1 MHISMLWLGFSSGM
15 MQDSNCC
22 EEFSFANITIQVC
35 KDLRGGLIYL
45 LHLNFENSCLSFQ
58 GCLSVSL
65 LAVKL
70 MKWDEDIFGLEYGLA
85 PFNIVVVPDF
95 DMEPVEKKSSNIFNP
110 KLVLASPQSAAVA
123 DYTAILGII
132 DPE

>member
-15 MQDSNCC
+15 MQDSNYC

-110 KLVLASPQSAAVA
+110 KLVLASPETAVVV

>member
-1 MHISMLWLGFSSGM
+1 M
-15 MQDSNCC
+15 
-22 EEFSFANITIQVC
+22 
-35 KDLRGGLIYL
+35 
-45 LHLNFENSCLSFQ
+45 
-58 GCLSVSL
+58 SVSL

-95 DMEPVEKKSSNIFNP
+95 DMEPVENRSSNIFNP
-110 KLVLASPQSAAVA
+110 KLVLAYLQSAAVA